1 MQDRHLDQIGR
12 INLFLSSAMRDA
24 AGRTFHEMSPEV
36 LLADSRTVILELQAE
51 VDELRARLAGLS
63 QPPYALGA
71 DPYGTVAMVNDWAAK
86 GEVL

>member
-12 INLFLSSAMRDA
+12 INSFLSSAMRDA

-51 VDELRARLAGLS
+51 VDNLRARLADAS
-63 QPPYALGA
+63 KAPNALVA
-71 DPYGTVAMVNDWAAK
+71 DPYGTVAMVNAWAAK
-86 GEVL
+86 GEVS